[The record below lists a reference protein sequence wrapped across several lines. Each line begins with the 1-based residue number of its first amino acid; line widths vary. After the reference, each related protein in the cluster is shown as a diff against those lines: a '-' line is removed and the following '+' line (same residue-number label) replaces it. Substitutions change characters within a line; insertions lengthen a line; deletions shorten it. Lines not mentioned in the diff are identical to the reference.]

1 MKMILKES
9 HLRIITYLQVTGRPG
24 YGRKVIAI
32 AAVDAID
39 VNVMVGST

>member
-9 HLRIITYLQVTGRPG
+9 HLRIITYLQVAGRPG
-24 YGRKVIAI
+24 CGRDIIAI

-39 VNVMVGST
+39 VMVGST